1 MTKIL
6 AKKDYLTNARVDAI
20 QNFYGCAIRDN
31 KSNTDKMSKEI
42 YMQALLTNPCIQ
54 TAQQVTKVGV
64 ATKGILPLE
73 YLYINLLRIHYL
85 RL

>member
-1 MTKIL
+1 MTEIL
-6 AKKDYLTNARVDAI
+6 AKKDHLTNARIGAI
-20 QNFYGCAIRDN
+20 QNFYGCAIHDN

-54 TAQQVTKVGV
+54 TAQQVIKVGV
-64 ATKGILPLE
+64 ATKGILSLE
-73 YLYINLLRIHYL
+73 HLYINLLHNHYL